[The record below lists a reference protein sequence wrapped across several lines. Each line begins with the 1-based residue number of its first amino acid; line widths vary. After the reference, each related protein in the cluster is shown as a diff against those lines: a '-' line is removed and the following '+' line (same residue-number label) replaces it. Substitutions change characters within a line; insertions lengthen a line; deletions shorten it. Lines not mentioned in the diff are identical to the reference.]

1 MLSCEIFFRNFKYK
15 CALTVKVA
23 IQFQC
28 NELLILL
35 IILNCNYNWFSGADG
50 GLDFGTMRVGE
61 ESKQVCALK
70 NKGRYEIA
78 YHFVFEKGID
88 KLPPNLHEL
97 FTVTPNRGSLIPSD
111 RPTQVQVMYKSKNEI
126 ALKDLPILKCQV
138 GLCVFALATIISSNV
153 CFIYLTFPIFLF
165 PC

>member
-1 MLSCEIFFRNFKYK
+1 MQRSRYSVYCF
-15 CALTVKVA
+15 
-23 IQFQC
+23 
-28 NELLILL
+28 ELH
-35 IILNCNYNWFSGADG
+35 YNWFSGADG

-61 ESKQVCALK
+61 ESKQTCTLK

-78 YHFVFEKGID
+78 YHFMFESGID

-111 RPTQVQVMYKSKNEI
+111 RPTPVQVMYKSKNEI

-138 GLCVFALATIISSNV
+138 GLCVFAVANIISSNV
-153 CFIYLTFPIFLF
+153 FFYLFNLSNIFVSLCLLLYADNVF
-165 PC
+165 SSYLPKRLKLVIL